1 MVNAEDSNFEENLGF
16 EDPIGS
22 TKKISIKKQNLIYL
36 KPGMGVPCAG
46 QVKAILAPRV
56 LVIVWESTLL
66 ANFGLVDPIG
76 SNKIQNLS
84 FLKISYVPEAGNW
97 CTLGRTC

>member
-1 MVNAEDSNFEENLGF
+1 MVKAEDSNFEENLGF

-22 TKKISIKKQNLIYL
+22 TRNINQSKNDLIYL
-36 KPGMGVPCAG
+36 KLGIGVPCAG

-56 LVIVWESTLL
+56 LVIVCESTLL

-76 SNKIQNLS
+76 SNKI
-84 FLKISYVPEAGNW
+84 
-97 CTLGRTC
+97 